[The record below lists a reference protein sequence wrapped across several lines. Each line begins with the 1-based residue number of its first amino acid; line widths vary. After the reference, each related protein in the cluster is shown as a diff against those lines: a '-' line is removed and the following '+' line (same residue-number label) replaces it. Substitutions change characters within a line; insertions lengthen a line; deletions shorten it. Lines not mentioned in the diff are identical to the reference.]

1 MNIKKRFTKWYVK
14 KGYKFGYDFTD
25 VPVYDD
31 GFMKTPAGVP
41 KAVWHCPWFV
51 KPFLFLFSPS
61 VYAIYDWGK
70 QISDGFMAGLKVGM
84 EENEDVKQNLR

>member
-1 MNIKKRFTKWYVK
+1 MSIKRRFTKWYVR

-31 GFMKTPAGVP
+31 GFMKIPAGGP

-61 VYAIYDWGK
+61 LYVIYDCGK

-84 EENEDVKQNLR
+84 EEKVDDNIK